1 MLGEKYLQ
9 KKIRRTKPK
18 LVTISILSLLESY
31 ESMLRTLKVLKPGE
45 SILAADDI
53 SDEKTPDSAIKFA
66 IYIKG
71 GKSKT
76 KKD

>member
-1 MLGEKYLQ
+1 MLGEKFLQ
-9 KKIRRTKPK
+9 KKYRQKKPR

-45 SILAADDI
+45 TIVAADVDGILEQSLDI
-53 SDEKTPDSAIKFA
+53 N
-66 IYIKG
+66 IYVKG

-76 KKD
+76 EKD